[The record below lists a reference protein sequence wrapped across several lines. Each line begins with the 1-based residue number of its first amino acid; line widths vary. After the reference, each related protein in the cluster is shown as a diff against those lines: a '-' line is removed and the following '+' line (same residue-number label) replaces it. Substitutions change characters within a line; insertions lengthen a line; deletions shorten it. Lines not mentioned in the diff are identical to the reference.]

1 MSAYRLMLAEEVR
14 AVPVLNAENEVC
26 GILHFLDLLQLL
38 LPGGGSVDALRTT
51 HASLLNIAL
60 TLGANAKLRASRET
74 TVEKRLERPLP
85 RATSRNTW

>member
-26 GILHFLDLLQLL
+26 GILDLLQLP

-51 HASLLNIAL
+51 HASLPNIAL
-60 TLGANAKLRASRET
+60 TLGANAKLGASRET
-74 TVEKRLERPLP
+74 TVEKRLKRPLP